1 MTTSQSVSEEL
12 RKSAVA
18 AALDRARIRRQ
29 TPHTD
34 TSGRGVLKLHPVE
47 LARRRLRC
55 GPMAGLLAEKL
66 GEFVQTCNICGSE
79 RSATIAQVD
88 RYGLPSRTAM
98 CLACGLFYQVDRL
111 SDADADEFYASGDYR
126 SLVSK
131 FTGTGQGIE
140 QNSGDQIRYARGLI
154 SALSG
159 HLQIGLNGRLL
170 DIGGGA
176 GRIAFEFQELLGI
189 SATVLDPAAEEV
201 AAARRLGMEGI
212 TAPFE
217 EWTPTEEYDLVLLCR
232 SIEHVR
238 DLKSVLAKM
247 RRCLRPQ
254 GYAYCDFVDFG
265 ELCRLVGHPEAVT
278 KIDHC
283 FWLTQQT
290 AGAIFR
296 SAGFEIVSV
305 NLTSPAPLVGY
316 LLRAAKPET
325 LTLQSAAQ
333 IQAELRQLL
342 QTTSEWNQ
350 WAATSCDSRDWWHR
364 RAYAVKR
371 GIQRVFE
378 SKPKSAPKSAA

>member
-1 MTTSQSVSEEL
+1 MAAMTTPESVSEEL
-12 RKSAVA
+12 RNSAQSA
-18 AALDRARIRRQ
+18 AADRARIRRQ

-47 LARRRLRC
+47 LARRRARC
-55 GPMAGLLAEKL
+55 EPMAMLLAEKL
-66 GEFVQTCNICGSE
+66 GEFVQSCNICGSE

-98 CLACGLFYQVDRL
+98 CLACGLIYQVDRL
-111 SDADADEFYASGDYR
+111 NDADADEFYASGDYR
-126 SLVSK
+126 TLVSK
-131 FTGTGQGIE
+131 FTDTGQGIE
-140 QNSGDQIRYARGLI
+140 QNSGDQVRYARGLI
-154 SALSG
+154 RALSG
-159 HLQIGLNGRLL
+159 HLRIGPKGRLL

-176 GRIAFEFQELLGI
+176 GRIAFEFQELLDM
-189 SATVLDPAAEEV
+189 SATVLDPADEEV
-201 AAARRLGMEGI
+201 AAARLLGMEGI

-217 EWTPTEEYDLVLLCR
+217 EWNPAEEYDLVLLCR

-238 DLKSVLAKM
+238 NLKAVLAKM

-296 SAGFEIVSV
+296 SAGFDIVSV

-316 LLRAAKPET
+316 LLRASKPT
-325 LTLQSAAQ
+325 PLTLPQPSE
-333 IQAELRQLL
+333 IQTELRQLL

-350 WAATSCDSRDWWHR
+350 WAATSCDSRDWLRR

-371 GIQRVFE
+371 RIQRVFG
-378 SKPKSAPKSAA
+378 S